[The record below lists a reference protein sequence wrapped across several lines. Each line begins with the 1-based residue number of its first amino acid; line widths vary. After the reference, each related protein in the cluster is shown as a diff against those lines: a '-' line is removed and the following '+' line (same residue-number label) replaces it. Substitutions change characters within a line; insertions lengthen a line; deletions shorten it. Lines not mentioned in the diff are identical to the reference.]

1 LVVILVT
8 NEQGRNRRR
17 SAESMATT
25 TPTPTHAAPSQRA
38 DARRNR
44 RKVLNAARKAFAED
58 GLDVRVEKVAKKAG
72 VGVGTVY
79 RHFPTKED
87 LLQAL
92 ADDRFAGLAEAAR
105 KALDEPDAWNGFS
118 EFMRYSAE
126 VMAEDRAL
134 SEAMDQR
141 PEMCGRAAEEVR
153 LLEIV
158 GELIERAQAEGALR
172 RDVVPEDV
180 PSLIC
185 GLGRATRES
194 EGRPSMSWERYLAI
208 ILAGLRPPTDS
219 HPPEPPAD
227 S

>member
-1 LVVILVT
+1 MT
-8 NEQGRNRRR
+8 T
-17 SAESMATT
+17 SAT
-25 TPTPTHAAPSQRA
+25 AASASTDGARTQRA

-44 RKVLNAARKAFAED
+44 RKVLDAARKAFAED
-58 GLDVRVEKVAKKAG
+58 GLDVRIEKVARKAG

-105 KALDEPDAWNGFS
+105 RALDDPDAWSGFS

-141 PEMCGRAAEEVR
+141 PEMCGQAAEDVR

-158 GELIERAQAEGALR
+158 GELIQRAQADGALR
-172 RDVVPEDV
+172 ADVVAEDV

-208 ILAGLRPPTDS
+208 ILAGLRPAAGSSLPRS
-219 HPPEPPAD
+219 PAD